1 MEDGMHKL
9 LVSCGFAFCIGLS
22 AFGQTGPVMLEGIPV
37 FAGSVR
43 NGRIE
48 EEYLAGYDSGTVIQA
63 YLVDQTPEEVVSFY
77 IKKMGSLPMESM
89 EGPPAVKTGKASNT
103 FHTINYLDVDSL
115 EDGYADNGRTYEA
128 KWIKD
133 QLKANRKKSGEG
145 YIDNA
150 QIFWVYRKT
159 AAEEIQFEIRI
170 SDRTFT
176 AYMGGDGTGAQ
187 TGKKLYRAQTEIC
200 MVQQSSAISR

>member
-1 MEDGMHKL
+1 MQKL
-9 LVSCGFAFCIGLS
+9 LFSCGFAFFVGLS
-22 AFGQTGPVMLEGIPV
+22 AFGQAGPVTMEDIPV
-37 FAGSVR
+37 FAGSVH
-43 NGRIE
+43 NGEIE
-48 EEYLAGYDSGTVIQA
+48 EEYLAGYDSGTVVRA
-63 YLVDQTPEEVVSFY
+63 FLVNQTPEEVVAFY
-77 IKKMGSLPMESM
+77 IQKLGSLPMESM
-89 EGPPAVKTGKASNT
+89 EGPPVVKTGKSSNT
-103 FHTINYLDVDSL
+103 FHTINYLDVDSI

-150 QIFWVYRKT
+150 QFFWVYRKT

-176 AYMGGDGTGAQ
+176 EYMAGNNTTGALP
-187 TGKKLYRAQTEIC
+187 GKKLYRAQTEIC
-200 MVQQSSAISR
+200 IVRQNTGSN